1 MSSFIHLNSAHLNYL
16 EPLLKWRVLDIES
29 LRKECFRA
37 PRNHNFYRI
46 IRSLEKQKVLEGY
59 RDPFNRK
66 KYVYLS
72 PFGESQLSLNENPTA
87 LSKDTLIHDIKVV
100 ELTKALLDLGWI
112 TEAELEHRIKD
123 RRVLKTA
130 YKVIPDAALSGIKKG
145 IKFSMALELEL
156 TRKNNQRIVEKA
168 SQYLEGGQFNYVL
181 YIFSKKSLME
191 KYMEV
196 LSEKHGQVIFERMM
210 FFFNENLTT
219 KSDEIGKW
227 QGHYKGKKLSL
238 RELFS

>member
-1 MSSFIHLNSAHLNYL
+1 MQSIVHLSSLHLNYL

-37 PRNHNFYRI
+37 PKYHNFYRI
-46 IRSLEKQKVLEGY
+46 IRTLEKQKVLEGY

-72 PFGESQLSLNENPTA
+72 SFGESQLSLKENPTA

-100 ELTKALLDLGWI
+100 EVTKAMLEIGWI
-112 TEAELEHRIKD
+112 QEAELEHRINN
-123 RRVLKTA
+123 RRQLKTT
-130 YKVIPDAALSGIKKG
+130 YKVIPDAALYGVKNG
-145 IKFSMALELEL
+145 VKFTMAFELEL

-168 SQYLEGGQFNYVL
+168 NQYLDGGQFNYVL
-181 YIFSKKSLME
+181 YLFSKKSLME

-196 LSEKHGQVIFERMM
+196 LSEKIGKEIFDRMM
-210 FFFNENLTT
+210 FFYNENLTAKT
-219 KSDEIGKW
+219 GEIGEW
-227 QGHYKGKKLSL
+227 QGHFKGKAILLK
-238 RELFS
+238 ELFS